1 MTLNAR
7 ILNANTARLPA
18 SLMGICLLF
27 AAMVGTATAETR
39 YVSDELQIT
48 LRSGQSTQ
56 HQILRMIPSGTPLE
70 VLETNEDTGYTQVRT
85 PQNVEGWVLTRYLMD
100 HPSAQD
106 QLAAAKKKAA
116 RLEEE
121 NKNLKSSLKDVSGD
135 KSSLDK
141 DKRELLAKNDKL
153 QSELDQIRKTAANAL
168 AIESEKNRLTDE
180 TRKLKTELQ
189 EVQQENQSLKDRS
202 NREWFVRGAGVVL
215 LGILLGLIL
224 PRIRFRSS
232 SRWNRL

>member
-70 VLETNEDTGYTQVRT
+70 VLETNEDTQ
-85 PQNVEGWVLTRYLMD
+85 
-100 HPSAQD
+100 
-106 QLAAAKKKAA
+106 
-116 RLEEE
+116 
-121 NKNLKSSLKDVSGD
+121 
-135 KSSLDK
+135 
-141 DKRELLAKNDKL
+141 
-153 QSELDQIRKTAANAL
+153 
-168 AIESEKNRLTDE
+168 
-180 TRKLKTELQ
+180 
-189 EVQQENQSLKDRS
+189 
-202 NREWFVRGAGVVL
+202 
-215 LGILLGLIL
+215 ILLMKAMKIL
-224 PRIRFRSS
+224 SS
-232 SRWNRL
+232 PPWDRTRASSAAGE